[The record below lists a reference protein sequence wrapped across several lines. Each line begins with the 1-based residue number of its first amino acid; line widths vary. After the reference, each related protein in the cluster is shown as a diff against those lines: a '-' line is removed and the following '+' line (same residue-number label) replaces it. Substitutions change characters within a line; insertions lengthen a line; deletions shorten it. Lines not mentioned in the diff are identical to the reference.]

1 MKKFF
6 VVFVYFIALNL
17 LAQGYKHFTIE
28 QGLPS
33 NRVYKILQDYD
44 GFIWIATDKGLAKF
58 DGDSFKNFTI
68 ANGLPSN
75 DIWQILITRDNK
87 IWFFT
92 RSDRIGYIQNDSVY
106 AFPAEKGEFLYPTQI
121 NTDLNKIYFKSY
133 SQNYHLKNQKWQVFP
148 FTKSEQFSYPPLKL
162 INRKNRYLYFQFTEN
177 KKTSRQIHLMDSLL
191 HTLSSIHFPYDRI
204 YVKGQINDSLVAV
217 SSEQGIH
224 FINLHNSKA
233 YHIIKPDVF
242 KKNIYIRA
250 LATDQNIQISTK
262 NFWASLD
269 ANYHLKNEKV
279 FPEKFHL
286 STVFKDRQGNF
297 WGTTYAKGVYFFPKN
312 ALSSRNLL
320 PNEPVQF
327 LKVFKDQ
334 LFAGILN
341 KGIYKLNPK
350 TGKFDVFYKIND
362 YLFDFLYENDQN
374 FGIMANTSTFIKKN
388 GKMIEY
394 ERVGK
399 GLLYLN
405 KDLYAIRERGQITVF
420 NRDLELIKTYP
431 IEGSNDF
438 ITYNNHLVC
447 GTPVG
452 LFKIVNDSI
461 KRIHFEPN
469 HTAIPVLSLNKIDNK
484 LIIGTDGLGVYVL
497 DEHQKSQFLKET
509 KGLIVN
515 HIFVKD
521 SKLWLATQKGVFNY
535 LLKDGQLQLNRIMRK
550 TDGLISD
557 HVNHAVIF
565 NNKLFTSNYSGVT
578 SVNRNDIQNLPVQ
591 KIYFKS
597 VSYNGQNMDQN
608 NHVPYRKNN
617 NLLFN
622 FGLIDFTG
630 QEHNRYFYQL
640 LPVQNNWLE
649 IDSKNINFNN
659 LKPNDYT
666 FKVKVV
672 NPYRQAFSKSFSFSI
687 TPLWWQTGW
696 AHALMVIAI
705 LFTFFTLAYWMRRKE
720 LRKQRAKLLAQKQM
734 AEFELHALRSQMNP
748 HFVFNSL
755 NAIQYY
761 INDENYDKSETYLV
775 KFSRLI
781 RMIFEFSR
789 KKSIAL
795 KQEID
800 LLKSY
805 LNLEKMRFGE
815 RFNYCINIDKKLNI
829 DQTEIPT
836 LLLQPIVEN
845 AVNHGIFHKKG
856 KGTICLD
863 FKFIDNKTYEIQI
876 KDDGVGLE
884 KSAEINKRSLK
895 KHQSRSTQILKDR
908 IKLLNMSGKWHI
920 DYEIIDSTQNKQ
932 TPYNTIVK
940 LKITKL

>member
-1 MKKFF
+1 MKKYL
-6 VVFVYFIALNL
+6 VVFMCFIALNIS
-17 LAQGYKHFTIE
+17 AQGYKHFTIE

-68 ANGLPSN
+68 ASGLPSN
-75 DIWQILITRDNK
+75 DIWQIILTRDNK
-87 IWFFT
+87 LWFFT
-92 RSDRIGYIQNDSVY
+92 RSDKIGYIQNDSVY
-106 AFPAEKGEFLYPTQI
+106 AFPAQNGEFIYPTQI
-121 NTDLNKIYFKSY
+121 NTNLKQIYFKSY
-133 SQNYHLKNQKWQVFP
+133 NHNYVLNHQKWQIMPINKNDSLHFD
-148 FTKSEQFSYPPLKL
+148 PLKL
-162 INRKNRYLYFQFTEN
+162 IHNKACYLYNNSLQNKNNTRKIILSDSSFQTL
-177 KKTSRQIHLMDSLL
+177 KKI
-191 HTLSSIHFPYDRI
+191 SITYPDLYT
-204 YVKGQINDSLVAV
+204 KGQINDSLIAI
-217 SSEQGIH
+217 SSEKGIH
-224 FINLHNSKA
+224 FINLNDLII
-233 YHIIKPDVF
+233 YHIIKPGIF

-250 LATDQNIQISTK
+250 QATEQNIQVSTE

-269 ANYHLKNEKV
+269 TDYHLKNEKI

-297 WGTTYAKGVYFFPKN
+297 WGTTYAKGVYFFSKN
-312 ALSSRNLL
+312 ALSSQNLL

-327 LKVFKDQ
+327 LKIYNDQ

-350 TGKFDVFYKIND
+350 TGKFEVFYKIND

-374 FGIMANTSTFIKKN
+374 FGITANTSTFIKKN
-388 GKMIEY
+388 GKMVEY
-394 ERVGK
+394 KRVGK
-399 GLLYLN
+399 GLLHL
-405 KDLYAIRERGQITVF
+405 KKKLYAISERGQITVF

-438 ITYNNHLVC
+438 ITLNNQLVC
-447 GTPVG
+447 ATPIG

-461 KRIHFEPN
+461 KRIYFEPN

-484 LIIGTDGLGVYVL
+484 LIVGTDGLGVYVL
-497 DEHQKSQFLKET
+497 DKQQKSQFLKET

-515 HIFVKD
+515 HIFVQD
-521 SKLWLATQKGVFNY
+521 NNLWLATQKGVFNY
-535 LLKDGQLQLNRIMRK
+535 ILKDGQLQLNRIMRK

-557 HVNHAVIF
+557 HINHVVIF
-565 NNKLFTSNYSGVT
+565 NNKIYTSNFSGVT
-578 SVNRNDIQNLPVQ
+578 SVNQDDIKNLPVQ

-597 VSYNGQNMDQN
+597 VSYNGQNIDQN
-608 NHVPYRKNN
+608 THISYRKNN

-640 LPVQNNWLE
+640 LPVQNTWLE

-659 LKPNDYT
+659 LKPNDYI

-687 TPLWWQTGW
+687 TPLWWQTSW
-696 AHALMVIAI
+696 AHILMVISV
-705 LFTFFTLAYWMRRKE
+705 LFIFFSLAYWMRRKE
-720 LRKQRAKLLAQKQM
+720 LRKQRAKLIAQKQM

-761 INDENYDKSETYLV
+761 INDENYDKSESYLV

-789 KKSIAL
+789 KKSIKL

-805 LNLEKMRFGE
+805 LNLEKMRFGD
-815 RFNYCINIDKKLNI
+815 RFNYCINIDENLNVE
-829 DQTEIPT
+829 QTEIPT

-845 AVNHGIFHKKG
+845 AVNHGIFHKKD

-863 FKFIDNKTYEIQI
+863 FRYIDKNSYEIQI

-908 IKLLNMSGKWHI
+908 IKLLNLSGKWQI
-920 DYEIIDSTQNKQ
+920 TYEITDKTQDQQ
-932 TPYNTIVK
+932 TTYNTIVK

>member
-1 MKKFF
+1 MKKCF
-6 VVFVYFIALNL
+6 VVFISFIALNIT
-17 LAQGYKHFTIE
+17 AQGYKHFTIE

-44 GFIWIATDKGLAKF
+44 GFIWIATDKGLSKF

-68 ANGLPSN
+68 ASGLPSN
-75 DIWQILITRDNK
+75 DIWQIILTRDNK
-87 IWFFT
+87 LWFFT
-92 RSDRIGYIQNDSVY
+92 RSNKIGYIRNDSIY
-106 AFPAEKGEFLYPTQI
+106 SFPAQKGEFLYPTQI
-121 NTDLNKIYFKSY
+121 NTDLKQIYFKSY
-133 SQNYHLKNQKWQVFP
+133 NHNYTLKHQKWQIIPIHKKDSVHFASLKVIHSKISYLSMQSNNDIDSP
-148 FTKSEQFSYPPLKL
+148 RQFIL
-162 INRKNRYLYFQFTEN
+162 T
-177 KKTSRQIHLMDSLL
+177 DSLL
-191 HTLSSIHFPYDRI
+191 HPLSKLKTSYNDL
-204 YVKGQINDSLVAV
+204 YVKGQINDSLIAI
-217 SSEQGIH
+217 SSEKGIH
-224 FINLHNSKA
+224 FINLNNLKF
-233 YHIIKPDVF
+233 YHIIKPAFF
-242 KKNIYIRA
+242 KKNLYIRTM
-250 LATDQNIQISTK
+250 ATDKDVQISTE
-262 NFWASLD
+262 NFWANLGND
-269 ANYHLKNEKV
+269 YQLKNIKT
-279 FPEKFHL
+279 FPKKFNL
-286 STVFKDRQGNF
+286 TTVFKDRKGNF

-312 ALSSRNLL
+312 ALSSQNEL

-327 LKVFKDQ
+327 LKIFNKQ
-334 LFAGILN
+334 LFAGVLN
-341 KGIYKLNPK
+341 KGIYRFNPA
-350 TGKFDVFYKIND
+350 TEKFERFFKNKD
-362 YLFDFLYENDQN
+362 YLFDFYYEDDQN
-374 FGIMANTSTFIKKN
+374 FAVISNTSTFIKN
-388 GKMIEY
+388 HNRLIEY
-394 ERVGK
+394 KRIGK
-399 GLLYLN
+399 GLIKLEN
-405 KDLYAIRERGQITVF
+405 GLYAIRERGQITVF
-420 NRDLELIKTYP
+420 NRNLKLIKTYP
-431 IEGSNDF
+431 LEGCNDF
-438 ITYNNHLVC
+438 ISYNNHLFC
-447 GTPVG
+447 GTPIG
-452 LFKIVNDSI
+452 LFQIVNDSI
-461 KRIHFEPN
+461 KRINFFQKP
-469 HTAIPVLSLNKIDNK
+469 IPVLSLNKIGNY
-484 LIIGTDGLGVYVL
+484 LIVGTDGLGVYVRNAQ
-497 DEHQKSQFLKET
+497 QKILFLKET

-515 HIFVKD
+515 HIFVNGNMI
-521 SKLWLATQKGVFNY
+521 WLATQKGVYNY
-535 LLKDGQLQLNRIMRK
+535 FFEKGQFYLKKILRR

-557 HVNHAVIF
+557 HVNHVVVF
-565 NNKLFTSNYSGVT
+565 NDKLYTSNFSGIS
-578 SVNRNDIQNLPVQ
+578 SVNLNPEQKLSLQ

-597 VSYNGQNMDQN
+597 INYNGKNIHDKDKIA
-608 NHVPYRKNN
+608 YRQNN
-617 NLLFN
+617 NLLIN

-666 FKVKVV
+666 FNVKVV
-672 NPYRQAFSKSFSFSI
+672 NPYRQAFTKSFSFSI

-696 AHALMVIAI
+696 AHVLMVITI

-720 LRKQRAKLLAQKQM
+720 LRKQRAKLVAQKQM

-761 INDENYDKSETYLV
+761 INDENYDKSESYLV

-789 KKSIAL
+789 KKSIKL

-805 LNLEKMRFGE
+805 LNLEKMRFGD

-829 DQTEIPT
+829 DTREIPT

-863 FKFIDNKTYEIQI
+863 FKYLDENSYEIQI

-908 IKLLNMSGKWHI
+908 IKLLNLSGKWQI
-920 DYEIIDSTQNKQ
+920 TYEITDKTKDQQ
-932 TPYNTIVK
+932 TTYNTIVK